1 MMNNRSGFS
10 LMELM
15 VAIAI
20 IGILAAIAIPNAI
33 SWRNNSQFNA
43 AVRQVKASIENTRMF
58 AIKSNLPADVLFVDG
73 ANTYSTRRWD
83 RVAGAVGGATL
94 QQLPPGATVTA
105 TFGGGQ
111 LRFNNRGM
119 ANNGTVTIQHAN
131 GLNNQIIVAITGTCR
146 IQ

>member
-1 MMNNRSGFS
+1 
-10 LMELM
+10 MELM

-94 QQLPPGATVTA
+94 QQLPPGVTVTS